1 MRKRE
6 SIMPKNNDEK
16 RRRGRPPAGEQGRRV
31 RDYPALLV
39 RAPKAVYDIV
49 TAVADVNKWSRTRVV
64 TEAISTYYLYYLRVH
79 EPGTMRKVDQLMDA
93 RREAVELKSGG
104 RF

>member
-1 MRKRE
+1 ME
-6 SIMPKNNDEK
+6 LIMPKNNDEK

-49 TAVADVNKWSRTRVV
+49 AAVADVKEWSRTRVV
-64 TEAISTYYLYYLRVH
+64 TEAISIYYVYYLRQQ
-79 EPGTMRKVDQLMDA
+79 EPGTMRRVDELMDA
-93 RREAVELKSGG
+93 RRQAAVSKSDG
-104 RF
+104 